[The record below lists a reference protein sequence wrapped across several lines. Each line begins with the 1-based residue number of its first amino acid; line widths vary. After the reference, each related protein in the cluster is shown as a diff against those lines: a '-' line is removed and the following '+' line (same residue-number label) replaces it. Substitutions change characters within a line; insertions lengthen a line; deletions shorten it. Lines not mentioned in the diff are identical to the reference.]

1 MTSDMEKIEQKIRV
15 PAEKMKSEFFRI
27 LTGLGFQEERAGK
40 CAGIFMVNSLEG
52 VYSHGVNRFP
62 RFVKYTRDGFIL
74 PDAEPALV
82 SRAGSIEQW
91 NGNLGPGPLNA
102 VAATDRAMELARA
115 NSIGLVALA
124 NTNHWMRGGT
134 YGWQAARRGFVFI
147 GWTNTCP
154 NMPAWGAK
162 DPRLGNNPFVMAV
175 PYKNEA
181 IVLDFA
187 MTQYAYGKIESY
199 RNEGKKLPY
208 SGGYNKDNELTS
220 DPVEILETMRALP
233 VGYWKGAAFSLLL
246 DILATIL
253 SGGLSTSE
261 VKSCATEHSL
271 SQVFI
276 AIDLKCLHNFPA
288 IENSIEQIIADLK
301 KSIPENNSVEIRYP
315 GENVV
320 RIRNENLREGIPV
333 NKDIWEKILSL

>member
-1 MTSDMEKIEQKIRV
+1 MENSEKNIRI

-27 LTGLGFQEERAGK
+27 LAGLGFRGERAEK
-40 CAGIFMVNSLEG
+40 CAEIFMINSLEG

-62 RFVKYTRDGFIL
+62 RFVKNTRDGFIL
-74 PDAEPALV
+74 PNAEP
-82 SRAGSIEQW
+82 SKISGAGTLEQW

-102 VAATDRAMELARA
+102 VAATDRAMELAQV
-115 NSIGLVALA
+115 NGIGLVALA

-208 SGGYNKDNELTS
+208 SGGYNKDNKLTS

-233 VGYWKGAAFSLLL
+233 VGYWKGAGFSLLL

-253 SGGLSTSE
+253 SGGLSTSQ

-276 AIDLKCLHNFPA
+276 AIDLKCLHNFPL
-288 IENSIEQIIADLK
+288 IENSIGQIIEDLQ
-301 KSIPENNSVEIRYP
+301 KSIPENDSIKIRYP

-320 RIRNENLREGIPV
+320 RIRNENLGEGIPV
-333 NKDIWEKILSL
+333 NKSIWEKILSL